1 GFRCTGGGGASRPQD
16 IELLDVATGSRIS
29 ITNTPDEGEF
39 EPLVSPAAAIVAY
52 DSGVQDRALVLFDL
66 DAMKTIF
73 SVKVDAGGSA
83 VHLHEGSWSPDGRYL
98 RFRIGGDHG
107 ICD

>member
-1 GFRCTGGGGASRPQD
+1 LSGGRHGRDGGGGGD
-16 IELLDVATGSRIS
+16 WKH
-29 ITNTPDEGEF
+29 GEM
-39 EPLVSPAAAIVAY
+39 
-52 DSGVQDRALVLFDL
+52 QMRR
-66 DAMKTIF
+66 TF
-73 SVKVDAGGSA
+73 SVKVDARGSA